1 MAARGGFSYV
11 IEAEQ
16 ILKYLQ
22 VPIEQRLEWL
32 EEANRFLFSATPPGA
47 REIWQKFRRGEV

>member
-1 MAARGGFSYV
+1 MAERSGVRSVVG
-11 IEAEQ
+11 EEQ

-32 EEANRFLFSATPPGA
+32 EEANRFLFAATPPEA
-47 REIWQKFRRGEV
+47 REIWQKFRRGEI

>member
-1 MAARGGFSYV
+1 MLERKGFRYV
-11 IEAEQ
+11 VGDEQ

-32 EEANRFLFSATPPGA
+32 EEANRFLLAATPPDA
-47 REIWQKFRRGEV
+47 REIWQKFRRAEI

>member
-1 MAARGGFSYV
+1 MAERGGFHYIV
-11 IEAEQ
+11 EEEQ

-32 EEANRFLFSATPPGA
+32 EEANRFLLAATPPDA
-47 REIWQKFRRGEV
+47 REIWQKLRKGEI

>member
-1 MAARGGFSYV
+1 MAGKGGLSYV
-11 IEAEQ
+11 VDDEQ

-32 EEANRFLFSATPPGA
+32 EEANRFLLEATPPEV
-47 REIWQKFRRGEV
+47 REIWQKFRRGEI

>member
-1 MAARGGFSYV
+1 MAERGGFRYV
-11 IEAEQ
+11 IDEEQ

-32 EEANRFLFSATPPGA
+32 EAANRFLLIATPPDA
-47 REIWQKFRRGEV
+47 RAVWQKFRRGEI

>member
-1 MAARGGFSYV
+1 MAERRGFRSLV
-11 IEAEQ
+11 DEEQ

-22 VPIEQRLEWL
+22 VPIEQRLDWL
-32 EEANRFLFSATPPGA
+32 EEANRFLFAATPPEA

>member
-1 MAARGGFSYV
+1 MTERSGFRYV
-11 IEAEQ
+11 IDDET

-32 EEANRFLFSATPPGA
+32 EEANRFLLAVMPASV
-47 REIWQKFRRGEV
+47 RDIWEKFRRGQI